1 MIRSTTRA
9 LFRCALSCALALA
22 SIALCFSSA
31 RAATLAMEAVYDPT
45 NGNISV
51 RPYDSD
57 TDTPW
62 TGADP
67 VFGLFDINSSNGL
80 FSGDPANLPT
90 GSFVSGDTDTR
101 INFAFISGA
110 PTISD
115 ASPWDLGN
123 VAAVGLTDAQLDN
136 MISTE
141 TGAGPATFTWSLGA
155 GNPNQIGRVVSA
167 QPVPEPSTIVTL
179 AIGGIAGLGFT
190 ARRRLRKRAA
200 NASATRALAA

>member
-1 MIRSTTRA
+1 MKLSLVHRFAA
-9 LFRCALSCALALA
+9 LAALA
-22 SIALCFSSA
+22 SLAA
-31 RAATLAMEAVYDPT
+31 QAQAATLALEAVYDPT

-80 FSGDPANLPT
+80 FSGAAANLPA

-101 INFAFISGA
+101 IYFAFFSGA
-110 PTISD
+110 PTISY
-115 ASPWDLGN
+115 ASPWDFGN
-123 VAAVGLTDAQLDN
+123 VAQAGLSAAQLDN

-141 TGAGPATFTWSLGA
+141 TGAGPASFTWSLGA

-167 QPVPEPSTIVTL
+167 VPEPSSL
-179 AIGGIAGLGFT
+179 ALLGLGGLLL
-190 ARRRLRKRAA
+190 ARRRR
-200 NASATRALAA
+200 